1 MRRRDVSTGT
11 LMRLLSLRP
20 RSSVLPIF
28 AGPTIEGK
36 DMRAFLK
43 KRAKKVKYLKIWAK
57 MNRI

>member
-20 RSSVLPIF
+20 RSNVLPIF
-28 AGPTIEGK
+28 AGPIIEGK

-43 KRAKKVKYLKIWAK
+43 KKATVKYLKIWAK